1 MGSPPCVLN
10 FSLLNISMPM
20 TKLVRICKLG
30 NKPKDALTEDSV
42 CKEVS
47 VAVNDAETRLIFVD
61 HQHGD
66 MSVRLCAVFF
76 IF

>member
-20 TKLVRICKLG
+20 TKLVRICKLE
-30 NKPKDALTEDSV
+30 NKPKDALAEDSV

>member
-1 MGSPPCVLN
+1 MESPPCVLN
-10 FSLLNISMPM
+10 FSLPNISMPM
-20 TKLVRICKLG
+20 TKLVRICKLE
-30 NKPKDALTEDSV
+30 NKPKDALKEDSV

-66 MSVRLCAVFF
+66 MSVRL
-76 IF
+76 